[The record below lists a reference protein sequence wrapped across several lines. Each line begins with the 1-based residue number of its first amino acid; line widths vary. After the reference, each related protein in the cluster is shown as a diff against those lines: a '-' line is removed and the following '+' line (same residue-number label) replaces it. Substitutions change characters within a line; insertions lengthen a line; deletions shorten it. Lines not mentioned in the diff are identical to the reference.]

1 MVTLLAGGLLLLIG
15 LYGMTIWTKTDPKV
29 LIRTALRTLAVVSLV
44 GAAGALVM
52 GRVSMAMGLGMLGFA
67 LLGRNGGGRGLGGM
81 FRGLGGSL
89 GGLGGLG
96 STPKTS
102 QVQTSL
108 LEMELDHGS
117 GDMRGRILSG
127 VYAGRALEELTVPD
141 IMALRA
147 ECDAQSLAL
156 LEAYLDRRAP
166 AWREHAQGD
175 AGGGGG
181 TGRAPTGN
189 SAMTEEEAYEILGL
203 EPGAEPARVR
213 EAHRALMKKVHPDH
227 GGSDYLAARINQAKD
242 AILRKH
248 G

>member
-1 MVTLLAGGLLLLIG
+1 MVALLAGGLLLLIG
-15 LYGMTIWTKTDPKV
+15 LYGMSVWTKTDPKV

-67 LLGRNGGGRGLGGM
+67 LLGRNGGGRGLGGL

-89 GGLGGLG
+89 GGLG
-96 STPKTS
+96 SAPKTS
-102 QVQTSL
+102 HVQTSL
-108 LEMELDHGS
+108 LEMELDHAS

-127 VYAGRALEELTVPD
+127 VHAGRALDELAVPD
-141 IMALRA
+141 LLALRA
-147 ECDAQSLAL
+147 QCDAQSLAL

-175 AGGGGG
+175 AGGGSGM
-181 TGRAPTGN
+181 GRPPAGS